1 MWYAAV
7 FALFL
12 GGFAVATYLFIAQS
26 SAARIDEYLAETAG
40 AVAGA
45 LEFERT
51 EKRSE
56 AVAVADVVQEFS
68 FRDIEVAVLDR
79 STGELLASDLGPPPP
94 DVQSD
99 AAADAAEDTAAGPQ
113 PRSPHSGRTAP
124 DVPGLGALLARAP
137 RGGPARFTTVDA
149 GGVSP
154 VRVMA
159 LPYRLGGRDVVIGT
173 AQSLRAQT
181 RLLREAKVALWLGVP
196 LMLLLATAGGYGL
209 ARKSLQPVVAMSERA
224 ERIGASTL
232 HERLPVANAGDELGR
247 LATVFNGL
255 LARLDSAFDQQR
267 QFIADASHELRTPV
281 SIVRS
286 EAELALSKGDRPA
299 GEARAAL
306 AVIHGEARRLTRI
319 VEDLFLIARAD
330 AGEQP
335 LEPVELYLNE
345 LAGDCVRAMRS
356 LAQAKRVALAD
367 ATEGAGEDFPFRG
380 DEALLRRMVM
390 NLLDNAIKY
399 TPAGGRVSL
408 DARRGGAGY
417 TIAVRDTG
425 PGVPAEARDRI
436 FDRFYRARR
445 DRGAG
450 LADAGG
456 AGLGLAIARW
466 VAETHGGR
474 VDLTSTG
481 PEGSVFTATLPGG

>member
-1 MWYAAV
+1 MSSIRARLAMWYAAV

-94 DVQSD
+94 DVPAGGD
-99 AAADAAEDTAAGPQ
+99 ADADAGDSTAGPQ

-149 GGVSP
+149 GSVSP

-232 HERLPVANAGDELGR
+232 HERLPVANPGDELGR

-255 LARLDSAFDQQR
+255 LARLDSAF
-267 QFIADASHELRTPV
+267 
-281 SIVRS
+281 
-286 EAELALSKGDRPA
+286 
-299 GEARAAL
+299 
-306 AVIHGEARRLTRI
+306 
-319 VEDLFLIARAD
+319 
-330 AGEQP
+330 
-335 LEPVELYLNE
+335 
-345 LAGDCVRAMRS
+345 
-356 LAQAKRVALAD
+356 
-367 ATEGAGEDFPFRG
+367 
-380 DEALLRRMVM
+380 
-390 NLLDNAIKY
+390 
-399 TPAGGRVSL
+399 
-408 DARRGGAGY
+408 
-417 TIAVRDTG
+417 
-425 PGVPAEARDRI
+425 
-436 FDRFYRARR
+436 
-445 DRGAG
+445 
-450 LADAGG
+450 
-456 AGLGLAIARW
+456 
-466 VAETHGGR
+466 
-474 VDLTSTG
+474 
-481 PEGSVFTATLPGG
+481 